1 MKKQRLLLSFGA
13 LVCALFLSGC
23 MAAMIPAM
31 ILGHASH
38 GQRGSAHGSAAETCA
53 CERPTDATPAA
64 TTTATPVP
72 PPASHDHRP

>member
-1 MKKQRLLLSFGA
+1 MKKHRLLLSLGA

-53 CERPTDATPAA
+53 CEGAAGDPT
-64 TTTATPVP
+64 TTTAAPVS